1 MPKSPKIITFS
12 NQKGGVGKTT
22 TCINMAAYLALSG
35 HNVLVIDADPQGN
48 ASSGLGFSDRSSK
61 NSLYKVLCGNQ
72 SVSEALF
79 KTAVSNLWLVP
90 SSLDLAGAEIE
101 LAQVAMGRER
111 VLGEKLVGAQSFDY
125 ILIDCPPSLGL
136 LTVNALAASSSV
148 IIPIQCEYYALE
160 GLSQMMNTI
169 KLVKKYLNPA
179 IEVEG
184 VVLTLYDGRAKLS
197 VQVADEI
204 FKFFGDKVYGTK
216 IPRNV
221 RLAEAPS
228 YGKPV
233 ALYDKNC
240 AGAKAYDALAKEFLK
255 RQK

>member
-1 MPKSPKIITFS
+1 
-12 NQKGGVGKTT
+12 
-22 TCINMAAYLALSG
+22 
-35 HNVLVIDADPQGN
+35 
-48 ASSGLGFSDRSSK
+48 
-61 NSLYKVLCGNQ
+61 
-72 SVSEALF
+72 
-79 KTAVSNLWLVP
+79 
-90 SSLDLAGAEIE
+90 
-101 LAQVAMGRER
+101 
-111 VLGEKLVGAQSFDY
+111 
-125 ILIDCPPSLGL
+125 
-136 LTVNALAASSSV
+136 
-148 IIPIQCEYYALE
+148 
-160 GLSQMMNTI
+160 MMNTI